1 MKKFYQWNAI
11 PSDVILSN
19 ITVRENNHR
28 QKRCREKPTIK
39 QFARKIISSWYNTIK
54 HLDKRV
60 SEILSNTFIESVSNI
75 SHWQNI
81 LRSSDNFLM
90 DYYKAGAEA
99 NLSSIEKLSILY
111 KRNTNKII
119 VSNRN
124 INSFL
129 ANVPF
134 LDPWQHQKPSS
145 FLVFSNNR
153 QYWCFNG
160 LGKKTTWEFSH
171 RSVHNWRFE

>member
-1 MKKFYQWNAI
+1 
-11 PSDVILSN
+11 
-19 ITVRENNHR
+19 
-28 QKRCREKPTIK
+28 
-39 QFARKIISSWYNTIK
+39 
-54 HLDKRV
+54 
-60 SEILSNTFIESVSNI
+60 
-75 SHWQNI
+75 
-81 LRSSDNFLM
+81 M

-134 LDPWQHQKPSS
+134 LDP
-145 FLVFSNNR
+145 
-153 QYWCFNG
+153 
-160 LGKKTTWEFSH
+160 
-171 RSVHNWRFE
+171 